1 MGSNISERLER
12 IRKLIKSLQD
22 KTYSQG
28 EVLAFIVYGSFS
40 EASDHKPTE
49 YSDVD
54 LEIVVKDENCKD
66 YLNNFRSW
74 FESNFEPVL
83 IETSVGYLEKIF
95 VTNDFV
101 DLQFHITPLSDFDR
115 IENRAINYFPNGYT
129 LSFDK
134 TSLLDNKI
142 KASIKPKFR
151 AGKLLKEAVM

>member
-54 LEIVVKDENCKD
+54 LEIVV
-66 YLNNFRSW
+66 
-74 FESNFEPVL
+74 
-83 IETSVGYLEKIF
+83 
-95 VTNDFV
+95 
-101 DLQFHITPLSDFDR
+101 
-115 IENRAINYFPNGYT
+115 
-129 LSFDK
+129 
-134 TSLLDNKI
+134 
-142 KASIKPKFR
+142 
-151 AGKLLKEAVM
+151 